1 MKLNNTDIKDMKK
14 IKLLL
19 EDTFN
24 NLAVEKINIIGQG
37 HDSIAYLVNDE
48 YIFKIKLSVNKK
60 KGYTKEKAI
69 LDFLN
74 KHLNTNIK
82 IPRIDYAY
90 ITDELSIIGYK
101 IIKGKFLTPNI
112 YNKMTTVEK
121 DNLKENIA
129 NFLKSMHSLDYS
141 EISNYAIDNKKKC
154 LEEYELL
161 EQTIYN
167 ELTSKEKEYV
177 ENFYKRLYTTTV
189 FDDKK
194 CICHNDFSCKHL
206 VLDDNNKL
214 VGIIDFGDACII
226 DEYSDFLYLLEDS
239 DEEVGSS
246 FGEEILKIY
255 KDININKAK
264 EYQELMEQYY
274 PIELIIYGIKNNNL
288 DFIKE
293 GRKEIKNRI
302 NN

>member
-1 MKLNNTDIKDMKK
+1 MKINNADIKDMKK

-19 EDTFN
+19 EATFN
-24 NLAVEKINIIGQG
+24 NLTIERINIIGQG

-48 YIFKIKLSVNKK
+48 YIFKMKLSANKK
-60 KGYTKEKAI
+60 ESYMKEKSI
-69 LDFLN
+69 LDYLN
-74 KHLNTNIK
+74 KYLKTNIK

-90 ITDELSIIGYK
+90 ITDELSIMGYK
-101 IIKGKFLTPNI
+101 KIKGNFFNPAI

-121 DNLKENIA
+121 DNLKKDIA

-141 EISNYAIDNKKKC
+141 EISQYTINNKRNC
-154 LEEYELL
+154 LEKYKLLKQTVYAEL
-161 EQTIYN
+161 
-167 ELTSKEKEYV
+167 SKEEKEYI
-177 ENFYKRLYTTTV
+177 ENFYKRLNTTNV

-194 CICHNDFSCKHL
+194 CICHNDFSCNHL
-206 VLDDNNKL
+206 LLDDNNKL
-214 VGIIDFGDACII
+214 IGIIDFGDAGIT

-255 KDININKAK
+255 KDINIKKAK

-274 PIELIIYGIKNNNL
+274 PIDLIIYGIKNNNL